1 MTYVPRQSGPYR
13 VQVDAKASDGSVIG
27 SDQNGWVSEPA
38 NEEFES
44 LVPDRKLLEQIAKD
58 TGGEV
63 IELDEVDRLVKQLPK
78 KMAPIMDTKLIPW
91 WHNGW
96 IFLLALGLLV
106 SEWGLRRWK
115 GLP

>member
-1 MTYVPRQSGPYR
+1 M
-13 VQVDAKASDGSVIG
+13 
-27 SDQNGWVSEPA
+27 SEPA

-44 LVPDRKLLEQIAKD
+44 LVPNRKLLEQIAKD